1 MPPPRK
7 MPPSC
12 PIERTIVV
20 LSGRWKAMILWHLF
34 ARARRYSDLARA
46 IPSVSQRALTQ
57 ALREL
62 EADGVV
68 RRDGPN
74 WTVTALGAGLRP
86 ALAAMMEWG
95 EAHRAQAD
103 APSAR
108 AAE

>member
-1 MPPPRK
+1 VPPPRK
-7 MPPSC
+7 TPPVC

-34 ARARRYSDLARA
+34 ARPRRYTDLARA
-46 IPSVSQRALTQ
+46 IPAVSQRALTQ

-68 RRDGPN
+68 RRDGPH
-74 WTVTALGAGLRP
+74 WTVTALGADLRP

-95 EAHRAQAD
+95 EAQRDWIDARA
-103 APSAR
+103 AR